1 MVMELNTKENLEMNG
16 MTEGN
21 IVLDTNAVIFLTTQG
36 KIIPDNL
43 QDQLNKADLY
53 ISVIT
58 EIELF
63 AKPGMPSDE
72 EEKLHNFI
80 EDKILVVDLTN
91 EIKNEIIL
99 LRRSTKLKLPDSIIA
114 ATSIIL
120 NAVLFTNDDHLL
132 NLS

>member
-1 MVMELNTKENLEMNG
+1 
-16 MTEGN
+16 
-21 IVLDTNAVIFLTTQG
+21 
-36 KIIPDNL
+36 
-43 QDQLNKADLY
+43 
-53 ISVIT
+53 
-58 EIELF
+58 
-63 AKPGMPSDE
+63 MPSDE